1 MYNMRTYVK
10 FNNYVSQYHY
20 RVGTCIRSVAK
31 ERPSAAR
38 RGPSAIGRVG
48 LLGLALYS
56 GCPQRVTPTHTD
68 GPTTLC
74 VVTPGSAP

>member
-1 MYNMRTYVK
+1 MNNMRTYVEC
-10 FNNYVSQYHY
+10 NNYVSEYHY
-20 RVGTCIRSVAK
+20 RVGACIRSASK
-31 ERPSAAR
+31 EGPSAAR